1 MRLVG
6 PWRHPKWS
14 HVPLIGGTRATR
26 RTFGVWGEVPVTP
39 DPLCSSPGL
48 SDFLDFWLFPR
59 HPSTPIDHF
68 VKQDQDMHTRRA
80 VESISVSLIP

>member
-1 MRLVG
+1 MSRSLGGHG
-6 PWRHPKWS
+6 P
-14 HVPLIGGTRATR
+14 L
-26 RTFGVWGEVPVTP
+26 RTFGVWGEIPVTP

-48 SDFLDFWLFPR
+48 SDFMDFWLFPL

-68 VKQDQDMHTRRA
+68 LEQDQEMITRRA